1 MAEEEELEG
10 ASLRKELEYI
20 ENELRMS
27 LSLVAASNEYC
38 LKFCRVTE
46 WHAGKWQVPLPLL
59 QVLKNAIC
67 CFTKARPLLAAE
79 CEHVQ
84 YVLSRLALSCF
95 EVLLYC
101 REDDSPKVFW
111 EEFLKTIQEC
121 YVVLQKDLNA
131 ELDVLIRMS
140 KNGGPWQNP
149 VLMSILNQE
158 LVTQEL
164 VDEYLGSESPVFF
177 EYRVKYLMKYKHI
190 KEAMTLTKYCVNHPQ
205 TGKNKYFLHLFLTW
219 LCRSF
224 PEEIMLQEISRIDCQ
239 EALDVIC
246 RLDSEG
252 QVELS
257 WILCV
262 AFLTQQ
268 LRNGD
273 MYCTRELILVW
284 SKLQLKLDA
293 SKQHFLAKCH
303 HLLLTSRNV
312 NHIFLFI
319 RVIQNEVGAEGL
331 QFCVELCARA
341 LRMDYQDEPNTK
353 TLVCKTLSYLLPNDL
368 DFCRACTITVFF
380 SECTLETFHAVE
392 NLYSQPDQPYTED
405 TSSVPSFLR
414 CELLL
419 VLKNTWPFDPEFWDW
434 RILKKNCLAL
444 MRGKVALIKARG
456 RDLLV
461 KFGNNVSVN
470 STTDIKTTEKP
481 DRLLLSRGT
490 SRADGHSAVMHRCV
504 LCKKEFLGGHIM
516 RHAQVHQQKGA
527 FPCLI
532 CARKFRLRGQML
544 KHLKTHLRKI
554 QKQELAAYKNTQSSS
569 AANDTQETDP
579 LTNGILDA
587 KVSTTSE
594 SANADEQTCSKTFT
608 EKEDIKI
615 VDLPIEP
622 HSSAGLDGALNENFK
637 TQEDPNKDV
646 APDTAADDAT
656 GAQVVKEE
664 SASDVSAVP
673 TKKKMK
679 SSFLAKQ
686 NSIGHRHNGA
696 LCKQEQVEDKT
707 MSKEKTGNDTESDG
721 FLNCPS
727 HGCSKVFTKI
737 HFLIKHARK
746 FHSSDENVRDY
757 LMEWYKGKCRYCQRK
772 FIHSQHLIDHLKR
785 HVYPKLFFCLQC
797 GCSQRFKSAS
807 ELLTHSKSHEV
818 FQAQCSFGDCDKL
831 FDRVDVLYEH
841 EAQHYLSSKPIHIT
855 DCDGSKTEANK
866 ILSHQAKANEDA
878 SLENEQNVVEFPVP
892 SWKSR
897 KELLEPKT
905 YLHSLSGKQSGN
917 QNETG
922 TLNDT
927 PHASIELE
935 QKLLTVDSGNLNCI
949 NNEQIIN
956 GHDELKGNFNN
967 SNADTLSS
975 GNMPN
980 DGIADLDKTGL
991 SMDVS
996 RSESTSA
1003 VLNNSISK
1011 EALREQATGV
1021 SQNSGCPSQQN
1032 KTPSGL
1038 QSSSNQEQNGSSSKN
1053 NSNSKGESESG
1064 GRQHKYYRPQPPSY
1078 LDERY
1083 ISMPKRRKLATNINQ
1098 SPTSHE
1104 NAVNVIN
1111 DRHICRKCFR
1121 IFNSIEAL
1129 EGHSSQKNCRPLFVM
1144 ESDSDEG
1151 D

>member
-1 MAEEEELEG
+1 MAEDEELEG

-20 ENELRMS
+20 ENELRTALGLTS
-27 LSLVAASNEYC
+27 ASNEYC

-95 EVLLYC
+95 EVFLYC
-101 REDDSPKVFW
+101 REEESSKEFW
-111 EEFLKTIQEC
+111 KEFLKTIQEC
-121 YVVLQKDLNA
+121 YVVLQEDVNT

-164 VDEYLGSESPVFF
+164 VDEYLKSESPVFF

-190 KEAMTLTKYCVNHPQ
+190 SEAMTLTKYCVNHPQ

-219 LCRSF
+219 LCRTS
-224 PEEIMLQEISRIDCQ
+224 PEEVMLQEIARINCQ

-246 RLDSEG
+246 RFDSEG
-252 QVELS
+252 QVELA

-262 AFLTQQ
+262 AFLTRQ
-268 LRNGD
+268 LKNGD

-293 SKQHFLAKCH
+293 SKQHFLEKCH

-319 RVIQNEVGAEGL
+319 RVIQNEVGTEGL

-341 LRMDYQDEPNTK
+341 LRMDYKDEPNTK

-392 NLYSQPDQPYTED
+392 NLYSQTDQPYTED
-405 TSSVPSFLR
+405 TSAVPSFLR

-444 MRGKVALIKARG
+444 MRGKVALITTRG
-456 RDLLV
+456 KDAFV
-461 KFGNNVSVN
+461 KFGDNTLAKSKTN
-470 STTDIKTTEKP
+470 IKTTKEP
-481 DRLLLSRGT
+481 NMLQLRTGT
-490 SRADGHSAVMHRCV
+490 SRADSHSAVMHHCV

-516 RHAQVHQQKGA
+516 RHAHVHQQKGA
-527 FPCLI
+527 FSCLI
-532 CARKFRLRGQML
+532 CARKFRLKGQML

-554 QKQELAAYKNTQSSS
+554 QKHELAAQKNTESSTV
-569 AANDTQETDP
+569 ARDVQETCP

-587 KVSTTSE
+587 KVSTASE
-594 SANADEQTCSKTFT
+594 SETAGEQSYYKTFT
-608 EKEDIKI
+608 ENEDFK
-615 VDLPIEP
+615 VDLPNEP
-622 HSSAGLDGALNENFK
+622 CSSAGLDGALNEHFK
-637 TQEDPNKDV
+637 TQEDPKNDV
-646 APDTAADDAT
+646 VPATAADNVI
-656 GAQVVKEE
+656 GAQLVKEE
-664 SASDVSAVP
+664 FGVVVP
-673 TKKKMK
+673 TKKKRK
-679 SSFLAKQ
+679 SCFLAKQ
-686 NSIGHRHNGA
+686 NSIGHRNNGA
-696 LCKQEQVEDKT
+696 LCKQEQTDDDAA
-707 MSKEKTGNDTESDG
+707 SKERAENDTRSDG
-721 FLNCPS
+721 LFNCPAD
-727 HGCSKVFTKI
+727 GCSKVFTKI

-746 FHSSDENVRDY
+746 FHSSEENVQDY

-785 HVYPKLFFCLQC
+785 HVYPKLFFCLHC
-797 GCSQRFKSAS
+797 GCSQRFKRAS
-807 ELLTHSKSHEV
+807 ELLSHTESHEA
-818 FQAQCSFGDCDKL
+818 FQAQCSFGDCDQL
-831 FDRVDVLYEH
+831 FDRVEMLYEH
-841 EAQHYLSSKPIHIT
+841 EAQHYSSTNPIHSR
-855 DCDGSKTEANK
+855 DCNKRKSQTSKVLN
-866 ILSHQAKANEDA
+866 HQARTNEEKR
-878 SLENEQNVVEFPVP
+878 LENVQNAVDFPVP

-897 KELLEPKT
+897 KELSEPKT
-905 YLHSLSGKQSGN
+905 YLHSMVGKQSGN
-917 QNETG
+917 QNGLG

-927 PHASIELE
+927 SHASIESDE
-935 QKLLTVDSGNLNCI
+935 NNLTIESGSINCV
-949 NNEQIIN
+949 NNEQIVN
-956 GHDELKGNFNN
+956 GHNKLKGPLIH
-967 SNADTLSS
+967 SNADTFSS
-975 GNMPN
+975 GDMSN
-980 DGIADLDKTGL
+980 DGIGDADKTSL
-991 SMDVS
+991 STDDS
-996 RSESTSA
+996 RSESAPA
-1003 VLNNSISK
+1003 VLNDSVSN
-1011 EALREQATGV
+1011 EALKKEDAAV
-1021 SQNSGCPSQQN
+1021 SQDSDSLSQQS
-1032 KTPSGL
+1032 KTLSGL
-1038 QSSSNQEQNGSSSKN
+1038 QSSSNQEQNSSSSK
-1053 NSNSKGESESG
+1053 SNSTGKGEPESCG
-1064 GRQHKYYRPQPPSY
+1064 KQRNYYRPQPPSY
-1078 LDERY
+1078 LAERY
-1083 ISMPKRRKLATNINQ
+1083 ITMPKRRKLATDTNQ
-1098 SPTSHE
+1098 SPASQE
-1104 NAVNVIN
+1104 NSVNVKN
-1111 DRHICRKCFR
+1111 DRHICRKCFG
-1121 IFNSIEAL
+1121 IFNNIEAL
-1129 EGHSSQKNCRPLFVM
+1129 EEHNSQKNCRPLFVT